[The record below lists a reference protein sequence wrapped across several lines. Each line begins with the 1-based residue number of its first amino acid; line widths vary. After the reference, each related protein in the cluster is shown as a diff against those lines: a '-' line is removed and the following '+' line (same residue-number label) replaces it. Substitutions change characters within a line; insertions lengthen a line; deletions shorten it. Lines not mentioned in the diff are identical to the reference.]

1 MKLKT
6 SNTFLLIC
14 FKINEYEREEM
25 KKKIIKDQMNNLENC
40 PRIAGIEPLYKPR
53 LPISGSLEIISG
65 KDIVDACTR
74 V

>member
-1 MKLKT
+1 
-6 SNTFLLIC
+6 
-14 FKINEYEREEM
+14 M

>member
-25 KKKIIKDQMNNLENC
+25 KKKRDQMNNLENC

>member
-14 FKINEYEREEM
+14 FKIKEYEREEM
-25 KKKIIKDQMNNLENC
+25 KKKRDQMNNLENC